1 MLTGPG
7 WGSFPSLHPERLW
20 GTPPSGLFGQEL
32 LW

>member
-7 WGSFPSLHPERLW
+7 WGSFPSRRPERLW
-20 GTPPSGLFGQEL
+20 GTLTSGLFGQEL